1 MQEKITDKQP
11 ASSIDARIVCAVV
24 VYHAVA
30 YIYPYGVF
38 SGLFADIGTHAA
50 VSHEGGFVPGLGQ
63 AGPGHVLPG
72 HETFPVCLAV
82 TAGCQVPDCDCEQ

>member
-24 VYHAVA
+24 VYHTVA

-38 SGLFADIGTHAA
+38 
-50 VSHEGGFVPGLGQ
+50 PGSLQ
-63 AGPGHVLPG
+63 I
-72 HETFPVCLAV
+72 
-82 TAGCQVPDCDCEQ
+82 